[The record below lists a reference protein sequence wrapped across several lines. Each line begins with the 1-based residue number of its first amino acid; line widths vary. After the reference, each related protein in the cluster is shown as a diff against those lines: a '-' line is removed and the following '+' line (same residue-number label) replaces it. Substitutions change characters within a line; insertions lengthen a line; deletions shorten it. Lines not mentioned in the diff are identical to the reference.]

1 MKHSFNQILLRE
13 VDSVHRLACR
23 LCQDIHEAEDLV
35 QETYLHA
42 LKAAHTYQPGEY
54 GVRPW
59 LFKILHNVLYTRRT
73 RDYRGRRALRQ
84 RLQEQPTQQTVA
96 PAVLGMVRGDA
107 GEVRINWDTVDE
119 RLLWAIQLLP
129 VPHRTVFLL
138 VAVEDFKYKEVAEIV
153 GVPVGTVM
161 SRLSRARTA
170 LMVQLRDLAIEQNLQ
185 PNGHSV
191 RRLESLAGSK
201 ND

>member
-13 VDSVHRLACR
+13 VESVHRLAHR

-42 LKAAHTYQPGEY
+42 LKAAHTYKPGEH

-84 RLQEQPTQQTVA
+84 RLQEQPAQQTVA

-107 GEVRINWDTVDE
+107 GEVCINWDTVDE

-138 VAVEDFKYKEVAEIV
+138 VAVEDFKYREVAEIV

-170 LMVQLRDLAIEQNLQ
+170 LMVQLRDLAKEQNLQ
-185 PNGHSV
+185 PDGHSV
-191 RRLESLAGSK
+191 RQLDFLAGSK